1 MSVWQIV
8 MTIIATI
15 YALMFLY
22 VLVSSIRDWGQTDA
36 VRSVVRYCPPGSRCQ
51 LCADAREADERRP
64 QGSEAPTSI
73 GQPGG

>member
-36 VRSVVRYCPPGSRCQ
+36 VRSVVRYCP
-51 LCADAREADERRP
+51 
-64 QGSEAPTSI
+64 T
-73 GQPGG
+73 GQPLSTLRRRA